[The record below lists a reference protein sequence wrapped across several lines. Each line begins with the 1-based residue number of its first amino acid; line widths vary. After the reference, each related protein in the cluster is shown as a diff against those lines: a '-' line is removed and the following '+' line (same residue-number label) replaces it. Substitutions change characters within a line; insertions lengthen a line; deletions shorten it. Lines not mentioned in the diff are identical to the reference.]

1 MIDEYNFVNHSKK
14 IYFTTFKNVI
24 SDEVVSE
31 SLMMLLT
38 VPKTDF

>member
-1 MIDEYNFVNHSKK
+1 MHTILKSQE

-24 SDEVVSE
+24 SDKVVSE

-38 VPKTDF
+38 VPKTDFERQ